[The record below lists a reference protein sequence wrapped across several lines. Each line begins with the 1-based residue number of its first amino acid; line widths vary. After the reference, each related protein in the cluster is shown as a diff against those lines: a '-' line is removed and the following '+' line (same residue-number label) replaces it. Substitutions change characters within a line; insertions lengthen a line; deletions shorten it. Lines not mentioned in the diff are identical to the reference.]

1 MQEWVWEAR
10 ARSGETKKG
19 VMEAE
24 NEAAVQK
31 RLNAQNLTPVKVKK
45 KPREIEIYL
54 GAPVSQQELVVFT
67 RQFATM
73 IDAGLPLVQCLDI
86 LANTGENKFM
96 QRTLRDVKGN
106 VEQGATFSESL
117 KRHPRVFDALYVNLV
132 AAGET
137 GGILDTI
144 LTRLAV
150 YIEKRVKLV
159 AQVRKAL
166 VYPTAVIIIAIVVL
180 GVLLGFV
187 IPSFQNMFREFGS
200 DGELPGLTQLV
211 ISLSDGFLANW
222 YIFAAILIGSFF
234 GITYSYRTKGGRE
247 FWDRLM
253 LNVPII
259 GPVLRKIAVARFTRT
274 LGTLLSSGVPILDAL
289 EIVGKASGNV
299 VIEAAIKRTSDRIRE
314 GRTMAE
320 PLAETNVF
328 PAMVVQ
334 MIGVGEQTGALD
346 QMLNKIADFYDEEV
360 DLAVAAMTSL
370 IEPILMVVVGGMVGT
385 MLIAMYL
392 PIFDIAGKIQAE

>member
-31 RLNAQNLTPVKVKK
+31 RLQAQNLTPVKVKK
-45 KPREIEIYL
+45 KPREIEIHI

-73 IDAGLPLVQCLDI
+73 IDAGLPLVQCLEI
-86 LANTGENKFM
+86 LASTGENKFF

-117 KRHPRVFDALYVNLV
+117 RKHPRVFDDLFVNLV

-144 LTRLAV
+144 LVRLAV

-166 VYPTAVIIIAIVVL
+166 VYPTAVMVVAIIVL
-180 GVLLGFV
+180 VILLSYV
-187 IPSFQNMFREFGS
+187 IPSFQSMFADFGAE
-200 DGELPGLTQLV
+200 DELPALTQFV
-211 ISLSDGFLANW
+211 INLSEGFLARW
-222 YIFAAILIGSFF
+222 WLFAGVLFATVF
-234 GITYSYRTKGGRE
+234 GVTSSYRTKGGRQ
-247 FWDRLM
+247 FWDRFL
-253 LNVPII
+253 LNLPVI
-259 GPVLRKIAVARFTRT
+259 GNVLRKIAVARFTRT
-274 LGTLLSSGVPILDAL
+274 LGTLLASGVPILEAL
-289 EIVGKASGNV
+289 DIVGKSSGNV
-299 VIEAAIKRTSDRIRE
+299 IVEAAIQKTAERIKE

-320 PLAETNVF
+320 PLSETNVF
-328 PAMVVQ
+328 PQMVVQ

-346 QMLNKIADFYDEEV
+346 TMLNKIADFYDEEV
-360 DLAVAAMTSL
+360 DQAVAAMTSL
-370 IEPILMVVVGGMVGT
+370 IEPFMMVVVGGMVGT
-385 MLIAMYL
+385 LLIAMYL
-392 PIFDIAGKIQAE
+392 PIFDIAGKIQGE